1 MQERQVTISDTSYK
15 LPDPFMVMATQNPID
30 QEGTYQLPEAQLD
43 RFLLK
48 VRVDYPA
55 KEEERQILDLMSTS
69 SPKVDTAQVVDA
81 ARVIE
86 CRLLVNEVLIADPVK
101 DYIVEII
108 HTSRNAAELLPEVKN
123 LIRCGASPRGTINL
137 ALSARALA
145 FLAGRAYVTP
155 QDIKDLAHD
164 VLRHRILLTYEAEA
178 EGVTSEQIIDLI
190 LGKIPVP

>member
-1 MQERQVTISDTSYK
+1 
-15 LPDPFMVMATQNPID
+15 MATQNPID

-48 VRVDYPA
+48 VRVGYPDKA
-55 KEEERQILDLMSTS
+55 EERQILELMSTS
-69 SPKVDTAQVVDA
+69 SPKVDTSQVIDAAQV
-81 ARVIE
+81 IE
-86 CRLLVNEVLIADPVK
+86 GRGMVNEILISDPVK

-108 HTSRNAAELLPEVKN
+108 HTSRNAAEKLPEVKN
-123 LIRCGASPRGTINL
+123 LIRYGASPRGTINL
-137 ALSARALA
+137 ALAGRALA

-164 VLRHRILLTYEAEA
+164 VLRHRILVTYEAEA

-190 LGKIPVP
+190 LSKVPVP